1 MFIVYDVLEKLI
13 ISILI
18 FHYLNKLVNKLLSNL
33 INLQKDSLTMFK
45 RKIK

>member
-1 MFIVYDVLEKLI
+1 MFIVSVVLEKLM

-33 INLQKDSLTMFK
+33 INLQKDSLTMSK